1 MITLSDGQDL
11 TLGPHVICFLAP
23 SYSSREGRACEETL
37 YPRKENMNLMEI
49 IPLRTALS
57 PPPTTI
63 YGPKAQI
70 SKWKNLLANL
80 GDYISFPLKV
90 QDPD

>member
-1 MITLSDGQDL
+1 
-11 TLGPHVICFLAP
+11 
-23 SYSSREGRACEETL
+23 
-37 YPRKENMNLMEI
+37 MNLMEI